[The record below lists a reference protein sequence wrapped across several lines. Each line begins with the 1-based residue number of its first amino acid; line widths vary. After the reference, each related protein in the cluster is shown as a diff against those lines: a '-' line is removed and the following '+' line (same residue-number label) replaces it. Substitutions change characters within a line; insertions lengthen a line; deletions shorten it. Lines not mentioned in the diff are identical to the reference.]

1 MAGSADPRNLK
12 GLSNRNGVVKIATRF
27 VGRIMMRF
35 SVLAA
40 GAALVLGMC
49 LTAPGAAAR
58 TAKARHLA
66 ARPALC
72 AKPVELALP
81 GNRLSVSGSVA
92 AGQAACFA
100 FTAPP
105 GAHLTLTI
113 DSPSGA
119 AVFRLYQLK
128 WYQLPARHGAKA
140 KWIEIVSAPDGEAGQ
155 TWSGAVPGKS
165 RHALVVKS
173 LNGPTDFR
181 LAVGVD
187 PLHPEI

>member
-1 MAGSADPRNLK
+1 
-12 GLSNRNGVVKIATRF
+12 
-27 VGRIMMRF
+27 MRHLA
-35 SVLAA
+35 LAA
-40 GAALVLGMC
+40 GAALALGLC
-49 LTAPGAAAR
+49 LATPAAAR
-58 TAKARHLA
+58 TIKARHLA
-66 ARPALC
+66 APGLC

-140 KWIEIVSAPDGEAGQ
+140 KWIEIVAAPDGDAGQ

-181 LAVGVD
+181 LAVGLD